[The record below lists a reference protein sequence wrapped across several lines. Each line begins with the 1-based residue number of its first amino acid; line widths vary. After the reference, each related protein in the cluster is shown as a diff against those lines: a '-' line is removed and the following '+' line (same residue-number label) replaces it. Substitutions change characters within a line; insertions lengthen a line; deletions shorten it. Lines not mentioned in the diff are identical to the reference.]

1 MEITE
6 DLQPVYRIIG
16 YQYGAFLRSWTKRER
31 AYKIPGVKTKRGK
44 KRILLERTQRGG
56 NSISINFLKE
66 NIFSVFWFHCDNT

>member
-6 DLQPVYRIIG
+6 DLQPVYRIVG
-16 YQYGAFLRSWTKRER
+16 YQYGALLRSWTKRER
-31 AYKIPGVKTKRGK
+31 AYKISGVKTKRGK

-66 NIFSVFWFHCDNT
+66 NIFSVFSVVIF